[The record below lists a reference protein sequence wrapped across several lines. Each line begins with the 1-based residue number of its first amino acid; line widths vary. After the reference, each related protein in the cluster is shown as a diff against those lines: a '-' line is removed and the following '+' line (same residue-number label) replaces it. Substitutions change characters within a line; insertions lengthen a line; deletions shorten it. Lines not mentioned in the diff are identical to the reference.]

1 MDILEQV
8 DKHADSILVYITQ
21 PASFENHSHLKGQL
35 AFFEGGSSF
44 LYTQNSNYFVPTHHI
59 AWIPAGVEHR
69 FVHLKK
75 ENICVRTFY
84 IPMEFANHPIFEEV
98 AIYHAN
104 SLMMEVFKSFP
115 MGELFKKDLSFDF
128 FVSFLRLLPNLL
140 SDKLEIFL
148 PNSEHQVIEQV
159 ISYVLSHLSDSLSLD
174 ETAARFN
181 LGSKTFSRLFSKE
194 VGMTFH
200 QYVKNARILKSIE
213 LIIEGNLSINEI
225 AYEVGYSSLAS
236 FSNSFYSL
244 TQKRPSDFRK

>member
-84 IPMEFANHPIFEEV
+84 IPMEFANHLIFEEV
-98 AIYHAN
+98 AIYHA
-104 SLMMEVFKSFP
+104 
-115 MGELFKKDLSFDF
+115 
-128 FVSFLRLLPNLL
+128 
-140 SDKLEIFL
+140 
-148 PNSEHQVIEQV
+148 
-159 ISYVLSHLSDSLSLD
+159 
-174 ETAARFN
+174 
-181 LGSKTFSRLFSKE
+181 
-194 VGMTFH
+194 
-200 QYVKNARILKSIE
+200 
-213 LIIEGNLSINEI
+213 
-225 AYEVGYSSLAS
+225 
-236 FSNSFYSL
+236 
-244 TQKRPSDFRK
+244 